1 MNFSLSEEQTLLQD
15 SIARYVRDHCGVDR
29 HRARLDEPPG
39 CDVQAW
45 QQFAELG
52 WLSIPFDE
60 EFGGFGGGAVDLM
73 VTSEAFGRGIV
84 REPFLGTVVTCGS
97 FLRLG
102 GTPDQHAAHIP
113 SIIDGSKRWAFAFAE
128 FDSGYDL
135 AAVSTSAVAQGAG
148 YLLNGS
154 KHAVVDGHDADFLI
168 VTARTS
174 GADRNRGGISL
185 FIVDAKQDGVVRKNF
200 SRVDGGMGA
209 HITLENVIVAEE
221 SQLGTPGQAY
231 PLMQDVIDVSIVAMG
246 AEALGIMQVLLD
258 TTVEYTKTRKQ
269 FGQPIGKFQALQHR
283 MADMYLKVEETRSL
297 VFNAAIAVDAG
308 SNEAATACAALK
320 VKIGEAGKYVSQQA
334 VQLHGGIGMTD
345 ELVIGHHFKR
355 LMVLAMLYGD
365 EDYYLER
372 YVELSRLEA
381 G

>member
-15 SIARYVRDHCGVDR
+15 SIARYVREHCGVDR
-29 HRARLDEPPG
+29 HRGRSGVSPG
-39 CDVQAW
+39 YDVQSW

-52 WLSIPFDE
+52 WLSIPFAE
-60 EFGGFGGGAVDLM
+60 EFGGFGGGAVDVM
-73 VTSEAFGRGIV
+73 VACEAFGRGIV

-113 SIIDGSKRWAFAFAE
+113 AIIDGSKRWAFAFAE

-135 AAVSTSAVAQGAG
+135 AAVGTSAIAEGEG

-154 KHAVVDGHDADFLI
+154 KHAVVDGDDADFLI
-168 VTARTS
+168 VSARTS

-185 FIVDAKQDGVVRKNF
+185 FIVDANQEGVERENF

-209 HITLENVIVAEE
+209 DITLKNVLVSQE

-231 PLMQDVIDVSIVAMG
+231 LLMLDVIDQSIVAMG
-246 AEALGIMQVLLD
+246 AEALGIMQDLLD
-258 TTVEYTKTRKQ
+258 TTVEYTKTRQQ

-283 MADMYLKVEETRSL
+283 MADMYLKLEETRSL
-297 VFNAAIAVDAG
+297 VFNAAIALDAG
-308 SNEAATACAALK
+308 SDEAAAACAALK
-320 VKIGEAGKYVSQQA
+320 VKIGEAGKYISQQA

-345 ELVIGHHFKR
+345 ELIIGHHLKR

-365 EDYYLER
+365 EDYYLNR
-372 YVELSRLEA
+372 YVELTQQEA
-381 G
+381 S